1 MGYKLEVKAQAMIE
15 CRGTGIVIG
24 CSSTALDGY
33 ENASPQAAI
42 GKATLMIEE
51 EQNWGQK

>member
-1 MGYKLEVKAQAMIE
+1 LEVKAQAMIE
-15 CRGTGIVIG
+15 CRGNVVVIG
-24 CSSTALDGY
+24 CSSTTLDGY
-33 ENASPQAAI
+33 QNASTPAAI

>member
-1 MGYKLEVKAQAMIE
+1 LEVKAQAMIE
-15 CRGTGIVIG
+15 CRGNVIG
-24 CSSTALDGY
+24 CSSTTLDGY
-33 ENASPQAAI
+33 QNASTPAAI